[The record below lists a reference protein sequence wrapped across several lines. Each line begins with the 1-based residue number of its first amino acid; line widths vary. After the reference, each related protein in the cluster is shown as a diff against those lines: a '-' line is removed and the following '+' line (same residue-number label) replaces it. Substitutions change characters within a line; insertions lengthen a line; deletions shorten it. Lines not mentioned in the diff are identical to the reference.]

1 MNDPLG
7 TPRKSGFDAERQ
19 WSVQGGQTTL
29 ESQLPRPSR
38 PDRAWTANREPIPRQ
53 EAFPRDE
60 YLPTGCLVRRHAA
73 HPRHVSLC
81 WVEGAV
87 SSH

>member
-1 MNDPLG
+1 MNDLLG

-38 PDRAWTANREPIPRQ
+38 PDLPGLPTESPIPRQ
-53 EAFPRDE
+53 EMNTFPRD
-60 YLPTGCLVRRHAA
+60 V
-73 HPRHVSLC
+73 
-81 WVEGAV
+81 
-87 SSH
+87 